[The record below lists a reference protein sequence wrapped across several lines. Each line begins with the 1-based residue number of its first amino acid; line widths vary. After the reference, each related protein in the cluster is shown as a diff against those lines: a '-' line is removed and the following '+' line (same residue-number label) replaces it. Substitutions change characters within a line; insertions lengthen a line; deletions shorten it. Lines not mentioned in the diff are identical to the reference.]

1 MALWGKK
8 KRMLPFCS
16 KIYGVCAGQA
26 ESLVE
31 LKASAGGEGVLPWA
45 PVALPVS
52 MAHYPHSHVGQLL
65 FPC

>member
-26 ESLVE
+26 ESLAE
-31 LKASAGGEGVLPWA
+31 LKASAGREGVLPQA
-45 PVALPVS
+45 PVALPLS
-52 MAHYPHSHVGQLL
+52 MAR
-65 FPC
+65 